1 MTPGPRRFQTTH
13 WSLVLT
19 AADHSGAQA
28 RSALSAL
35 CEAYWH
41 PVYAFIR
48 RTVRSEDD
56 ARDLTQAFFTRVIE
70 RRYLRAASPERGR
83 FRSFLLTA
91 VRHFLA
97 DERDHRRALKRGGG
111 VPHVAIGPAPM
122 AGEPA
127 ADPQSDETPEQIYE
141 RQWALAALDAA
152 VGRLRADYDRSG
164 RRAVFELLRPAI
176 DGDARVDY
184 GDLARSL
191 GRREGAVRVAVHRL
205 RRHVGASLRAAIA
218 ETVADAGDVDD
229 ELRFLMSVLG
239 RR

>member
-1 MTPGPRRFQTTH
+1 
-13 WSLVLT
+13 
-19 AADHSGAQA
+19 
-28 RSALSAL
+28 
-35 CEAYWH
+35 
-41 PVYAFIR
+41 
-48 RTVRSEDD
+48 
-56 ARDLTQAFFTRVIE
+56 
-70 RRYLRAASPERGR
+70 
-83 FRSFLLTA
+83 
-91 VRHFLA
+91 
-97 DERDHRRALKRGGG
+97 
-111 VPHVAIGPAPM
+111 
-122 AGEPA
+122 
-127 ADPQSDETPEQIYE
+127 
-141 RQWALAALDAA
+141 
-152 VGRLRADYDRSG
+152 LRADYDRSG